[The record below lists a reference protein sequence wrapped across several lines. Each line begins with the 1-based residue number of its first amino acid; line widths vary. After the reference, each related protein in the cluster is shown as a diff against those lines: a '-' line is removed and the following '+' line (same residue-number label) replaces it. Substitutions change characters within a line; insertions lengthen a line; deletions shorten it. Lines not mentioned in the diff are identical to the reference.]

1 MKTSVRWLN
10 LLLSGHQNGLALTGE
25 QVEAVLMAQGLPSET
40 RETVATCIGSDVC
53 LDVEVTSNR
62 GDCLSHVGLAR
73 ELAASPELRVALRH
87 PAPESDTSEA
97 VSANGQS
104 AATSWRAEEHP
115 GELNATAFEK
125 GDRVSGVFTLENTI
139 PDLCPLFLV
148 RVIRGVKV
156 KESPAW
162 LRGCLEAVGQRPI
175 NNIVDV
181 TNFIALELGNPCH
194 VFDMAKMGGKKVVV
208 RLAKEGEALTTLDG
222 KQRKLKADEVV
233 VADGER
239 AQGLA
244 GVMGGADSEVSASTV
259 DVVLEMATW
268 DPVAVRRA
276 ARRHQLRTTASH
288 RYERIVDAR
297 TLEAA
302 ANRAA
307 ALIALLGG
315 GTICPGTLSSGRP
328 LEALT
333 TVRMRPQRCRAILGI
348 ELSAERMVQHL
359 HAVGVKTGPLGRGGD
374 ELLCSIPAHRPDLT
388 REIDL
393 IEEVARIEGLD
404 AIKVQDRMLV
414 RVRAPQQSERA
425 RRELASVLTGLGFYE
440 TVTFS
445 FTTPK
450 HAKAFCP
457 AGLEPIVMDDAR
469 RGDEPALRPSVL
481 TGLLACRMKNQHA
494 GVTQP
499 PGVASVGQ
507 GGVRL
512 FEVASAYAQMAGKR
526 DAADTVEHLNVGLL
540 LDCPGKSIDD
550 QRAGVRQVRGAVEA
564 LVKALVGDVR
574 KLKVEP
580 ASPHAPAFDKGA
592 YARVSLASGAANG
605 GASDVPLGYFALLDK
620 SALAAF
626 DLATPVAVAE
636 INLGVLTS
644 QYPPRSRVVVP
655 PALPGIERDVSLVV
669 AEDLRYDTIRNALEA
684 RKRGLLED
692 VQYVTTYRGKPF
704 PTGKKSVTVRLSFR
718 EAGRTLTHEEVDAP
732 VNALLSDLKGAFAFE
747 IRT

>member
-10 LLLSGHQNGLALTGE
+10 LLLGTNQNAHALTGE

-40 RETVATCIGSDVC
+40 REAVQTCEGEDIC

-73 ELAASPELRVALRH
+73 ELAASPELKVALKH
-87 PAPESDTSEA
+87 PAPDPDD
-97 VSANGQS
+97 NQLGG
-104 AATSWRAEEHP
+104 TSWKAEEHP
-115 GELNATAFEK
+115 GELNPSTFEK
-125 GDRVSGVFTLENTI
+125 GDQVSSLFKLENTV

-162 LRGCLEAVGQRPI
+162 LRACLEAIGQRPI

-181 TNFIALELGNPCH
+181 TNFIAAELGNPCH
-194 VFDMAKMGGKKVVV
+194 VFDMAKMGGKKIVV

-268 DPVAVRRA
+268 DHVAVRRA

-288 RYERIVDAR
+288 RYERIVDPR
-297 TLEAA
+297 TLEVA

-307 ALIALLGG
+307 AIIALLGG
-315 GTICPGTLSSGRP
+315 GTICPGTLSAGKP
-328 LEALT
+328 LETLT
-333 TVRMRPQRCRAILGI
+333 TVRLRPQRCRSILGI
-348 ELSAERMVQHL
+348 ELNADRMVRHL

-374 ELLCSIPAHRPDLT
+374 ELLCTIPVYRPDLT

-404 AIKVQDRMLV
+404 AIKVQDRMSV

-425 RRELASVLTGLGFYE
+425 RREVANVLTGLGFYE

-457 AGLEPIVMDDAR
+457 AGLESIVMDDAR
-469 RGDEPALRPSVL
+469 RGDEPALRPTVL

-494 GVTQP
+494 GVAQP
-499 PGVASVGQ
+499 PGVTSVGQ

-512 FEVASAYAQMAGKR
+512 FEVASAYAQKAGKR

-540 LDCPGKSIDD
+540 LDCPGRSIDD
-550 QRAGVRQVRGAVEA
+550 QRAGVRHIRGAVES
-564 LVKALVGDVR
+564 LVKALAGDVR
-574 KLKVEP
+574 KLRVEP
-580 ASPHAPAFDKGA
+580 SAPHAQAFDKGA
-592 YARVSLASGAANG
+592 YAKISLAT
-605 GASDVPLGYFALLDK
+605 SDNYIEPLGYFALLDK
-620 SALAAF
+620 AALATF

-669 AEDLRYDTIRNALEA
+669 AEDLRYDTIRTALEA
-684 RKRGLLED
+684 RKRGSLED

-704 PTGKKSVTVRLSFR
+704 PQGKKSVTVRLSFR
-718 EAGRTLTHEEVDAP
+718 EQGRTLTHEEVDAP
-732 VNALLSDLKGAFAFE
+732 INALLNDLKGAFPFE
-747 IRT
+747 IRTGS

>member
-10 LLLSGHQNGLALTGE
+10 QLLSGLNAGHALTGE

-40 RETVATCIGSDVC
+40 RESVATCVGSDEC

-73 ELAASPELRVALRH
+73 ELAASPTLKVALKH
-87 PAPESDTSEA
+87 PAQDVSNSDEVGNA
-97 VSANGQS
+97 KVGGAG
-104 AATSWRAEEHP
+104 WKPEEHP
-115 GELNATAFEK
+115 GAIDASGFEK
-125 GDRVSGVFTLENTI
+125 GDHVSSVFALENTVHE
-139 PDLCPLFLV
+139 LCPLFLV

-156 KESPAW
+156 KESPQW
-162 LRGCLEAVGQRPI
+162 LKGCLEAIGQRPI

-181 TNFIALELGNPCH
+181 TNFICAELGSPCH
-194 VFDMAKMGGKKVVV
+194 VFDMAKMGGKKIVV
-208 RLAKEGEALTTLDG
+208 RLAKDGEALTTLDG

-239 AQGLA
+239 TQGLA
-244 GVMGGADSEVSASTV
+244 GVMGGSDSEVSSATV

-315 GTICPGTLSSGRP
+315 GTICPGTLRAGKQ
-328 LEALT
+328 LEAQT
-333 TVRMRPQRCRAILGI
+333 TVRLRPQRCRAILGV
-348 ELSAERMVQHL
+348 ELAADRIVQHL

-374 ELLCSIPAHRPDLT
+374 ELLCTMPVHRPDLT

-404 AIKVQDRMLV
+404 SIPVQDRMSV

-440 TVTFS
+440 TITFS

-450 HAKAFCP
+450 HAKTLCP
-457 AGLEPIVMDDAR
+457 TGLEAIVMDDAR

-481 TGLLACRMKNQHA
+481 TGLLSCRMKNQHA
-494 GVTQP
+494 GVSQP
-499 PGVASVGQ
+499 PGVSSVGS

-512 FEVASAYAQMAGKR
+512 FEVASAYAQKAGKR

-540 LDCPGKSIDD
+540 LDCPGRSIDD
-550 QRAGVRQVRGAVEA
+550 QRAGVRQVRGVVEA
-564 LVKALVGDVR
+564 LVKALAGDVR
-574 KLKVEP
+574 KLKIEP
-580 ASPHAPAFDKGA
+580 ATPHAPAFDKGA
-592 YARVSLASGAANG
+592 FARVSLNIGSAEEA
-605 GASDVPLGYFALLDK
+605 LGYFGLLDK
-620 SALAAF
+620 SALASF

-636 INLGVLTS
+636 LNLDVLTK

-669 AEDLRYDTIRNALEA
+669 AEDLRYDTIRAALEA
-684 RKRGLLED
+684 RKKGALED

-704 PTGKKSVTVRLSFR
+704 PQGKKSVTVRLSFR

-732 VNALLSDLKGAFAFE
+732 VNALLNDLKGAFAFE

>member
-10 LLLSGHQNGLALTGE
+10 QLLSGHNAGHALTGE

-40 RETVATCIGSDVC
+40 RESAQTCLGSDEC

-73 ELAASPELRVALRH
+73 ELAASPTLKVVLKH
-87 PAPESDTSEA
+87 PAPDA
-97 VSANGQS
+97 ANGDQLCDGKVGG
-104 AATSWRAEEHP
+104 AGWKAEEHP
-115 GELNATAFEK
+115 GAIDASGFER
-125 GDRVSGVFTLENTI
+125 GDHVSSVFALENTI
-139 PDLCPLFLV
+139 HELCPLFLI

-156 KESPAW
+156 KESPQW
-162 LRGCLEAVGQRPI
+162 LKGCLEAIGQRPI

-181 TNFIALELGNPCH
+181 TNFICAELGNPCH
-194 VFDMAKMGGKKVVV
+194 VFDMAKMGGNNIVV
-208 RLAKEGEALTTLDG
+208 RLAKEGETLTTLDG

-244 GVMGGADSEVSASTV
+244 GVMGGSDSQVSPATV

-276 ARRHQLRTTASH
+276 ARQHQLRTTASH

-307 ALIALLGG
+307 ALIALLGR
-315 GTICPGTLSSGRP
+315 GTICPGTLRAGKQ
-328 LEALT
+328 LDAQT
-333 TVRMRPQRCRAILGI
+333 TVRLRPQRCRAILGV
-348 ELSAERMVQHL
+348 ELAADRIVQHL

-374 ELLCSIPAHRPDLT
+374 ELLCTMPVHRPDLT

-404 AIKVQDRMLV
+404 SIPVQDRMSV

-440 TVTFS
+440 TITFS

-450 HAKAFCP
+450 NAKALCP
-457 AGLEPIVMDDAR
+457 TGLEAIVMDDAR

-481 TGLLACRMKNQHA
+481 TGLLSCRMKNQHA
-494 GVTQP
+494 GVSQP
-499 PGVASVGQ
+499 PGVSSVGS

-512 FEVASAYAQMAGKR
+512 FEVASAYAQKAGKR

-540 LDCPGKSIDD
+540 LDCPGRSIDD
-550 QRAGVRQVRGAVEA
+550 QRAGVRQVRGVVEV
-564 LVKALVGDVR
+564 LVKALAGDVR
-574 KLKVEP
+574 KLKIEP
-580 ASPHAPAFDKGA
+580 ATPHAPAFDKGA
-592 YARVSLASGAANG
+592 FARVSLNIGSAEEA
-605 GASDVPLGYFALLDK
+605 LGYFGLLDK
-620 SALAAF
+620 SALASF

-636 INLGVLTS
+636 LNLDVLTK

-669 AEDLRYDTIRNALEA
+669 AEDLRYDTIRAALEA
-684 RKRGLLED
+684 RKKGALED

-704 PTGKKSVTVRLSFR
+704 PQGKKSVTVRLSFR

-732 VNALLSDLKGAFAFE
+732 VNALLNDLKGAFAFE

>member
-1 MKTSVRWLN
+1 
-10 LLLSGHQNGLALTGE
+10 
-25 QVEAVLMAQGLPSET
+25 MAQGLPSET
-40 RETVATCIGSDVC
+40 REAVATCVGSDVC

-73 ELAASPELRVALRH
+73 ELAASPELRVALKH
-87 PAPESDTSEA
+87 PAPDVDFDGTVTQGGA
-97 VSANGQS
+97 KD
-104 AATSWRAEEHP
+104 WRAEEHP
-115 GELNATAFEK
+115 GEIFAGRFEK
-125 GDRVSGVFTLENTI
+125 GDDVSRVFALENTI

-148 RVIRGVKV
+148 RVIRGIKV

-181 TNFIALELGNPCH
+181 TNFIAIELGNPCH
-194 VFDMAKMGGKKVVV
+194 VFDMAKMGGKKIVV
-208 RLAKEGEALTTLDG
+208 RLAKEGEGLTTLDG

-268 DPVAVRRA
+268 DHVAVRRA

-288 RYERIVDAR
+288 RYERIVDPR
-297 TLEAA
+297 TLETA

-315 GTICPGTLSSGRP
+315 GSICPGTLHAGKPS
-328 LEALT
+328 EALV

-348 ELSAERMVQHL
+348 ELSSERMVQHL
-359 HAVGVKTGPLGRGGD
+359 HAVGVKTGPLGRGGE
-374 ELLCSIPAHRPDLT
+374 ELLCTIPAHRPDLT

-393 IEEVARIEGLD
+393 VEEVARIEGLD
-404 AIKVQDRMLV
+404 AVKVQDRMLV

-457 AGLEPIVMDDAR
+457 AGLESIVMDDAR

-494 GVTQP
+494 GVAQP
-499 PGVASVGQ
+499 PGVASVGH

-512 FEVASAYAQMAGKR
+512 FEVASAYAQKAGKR

-540 LDCPGKSIDD
+540 LDCPGRSIDD
-550 QRAGVRQVRGAVEA
+550 LRAGVRHVRGAVEA
-564 LVKALVGDVR
+564 LVKALAGEVR
-574 KLKVEP
+574 KLQVEP
-580 ASPHAPAFDKGA
+580 AAPHAAAFAKGA
-592 YARVSLASGAANG
+592 
-605 GASDVPLGYFALLDK
+605 
-620 SALAAF
+620 
-626 DLATPVAVAE
+626 
-636 INLGVLTS
+636 
-644 QYPPRSRVVVP
+644 
-655 PALPGIERDVSLVV
+655 
-669 AEDLRYDTIRNALEA
+669 
-684 RKRGLLED
+684 
-692 VQYVTTYRGKPF
+692 
-704 PTGKKSVTVRLSFR
+704 
-718 EAGRTLTHEEVDAP
+718 
-732 VNALLSDLKGAFAFE
+732 
-747 IRT
+747 